1 MESIDNIKNT
11 IESTWNSMSDDDKHN
26 AVKELVE
33 SLTVSLLYPWAFQKG
48 YNKLANKFG
57 LTKMTCKDA
66 GYVFALCGYLA
77 KYIKISLQ

>member
-11 IESTWNSMSDDDKHN
+11 I
-26 AVKELVE
+26 E

-57 LTKMTCKDA
+57 LTKMTYKDA
-66 GYVFALCGYLA
+66 GYIFALCGYLA